1 LVDGPDVSGFIYGL
15 MDNFSRKI
23 YRSLGAKVRS
33 KRIKLRLSQEALAER
48 ADLTRN
54 YIGDIERA
62 EKKVTLETL
71 AKIAKA
77 LKCRVRELI
86 WDI

>member
-1 LVDGPDVSGFIYGL
+1 
-15 MDNFSRKI
+15 MQTASRKI
-23 YRSLGAKVRS
+23 YRLLGETVRARR
-33 KRIKLRLSQEALAER
+33 KKARLSQEQLAEK
-48 ADLTRN
+48 ADQTRN

-62 EKKVTLETL
+62 EKKITLETL

-77 LKCRVRELI
+77 LRCRVRDLT

>member
-1 LVDGPDVSGFIYGL
+1 MQSS
-15 MDNFSRKI
+15 SRRI
-23 YRSLGAKVRS
+23 YRVLGEAIRARRK
-33 KRIKLRLSQEALAER
+33 KARLSQEQLAEK

-62 EKKVTLETL
+62 EKKITLETL

-77 LKCRVRELI
+77 LKCRVRDLT

>member
-1 LVDGPDVSGFIYGL
+1 MHSSSRRIYSALG
-15 MDNFSRKI
+15 DAVRAARKK
-23 YRSLGAKVRS
+23 A
-33 KRIKLRLSQEALAER
+33 RLSQEELAEK

-62 EKKVTLETL
+62 EKKATVEAL

-77 LKCRVRELI
+77 LKCRVRDLVWEV
-86 WDI
+86 

>member
-1 LVDGPDVSGFIYGL
+1 VHVS
-15 MDNFSRKI
+15 SRRI
-23 YRSLGAKVRS
+23 YRLLGEAVRAER
-33 KRIKLRLSQEALAER
+33 KKARFSQEELAEK

-62 EKKVTLETL
+62 EKKITLETL

-77 LKCRVRELI
+77 LKCRVRDLV
-86 WDI
+86 WDV

>member
-1 LVDGPDVSGFIYGL
+1 MQSS
-15 MDNFSRKI
+15 SRRI
-23 YRSLGAKVRS
+23 YRVLGEAVRARR
-33 KRIKLRLSQEALAER
+33 KKARLSQEQLAEK

-62 EKKVTLETL
+62 EKKITLETL

-77 LKCRVRELI
+77 LKCRVRDLT

>member
-1 LVDGPDVSGFIYGL
+1 MQSS
-15 MDNFSRKI
+15 SRKI
-23 YRSLGAKVRS
+23 YRLLGETVRARRT
-33 KRIKLRLSQEALAER
+33 KARLSQEQLAEK

-62 EKKVTLETL
+62 EKKITLEAL

-77 LKCRVRELI
+77 LKCRVRELT

>member
-1 LVDGPDVSGFIYGL
+1 MQSS
-15 MDNFSRKI
+15 SRKI
-23 YRSLGAKVRS
+23 YRLLGETVRARR
-33 KRIKLRLSQEALAER
+33 KKARLSQEQLAEK

-62 EKKVTLETL
+62 EKKITLETL

-77 LKCRVRELI
+77 LKCRVRDLI

>member
-1 LVDGPDVSGFIYGL
+1 VGEAV
-15 MDNFSRKI
+15 R
-23 YRSLGAKVRS
+23 AKRT
-33 KRIKLRLSQEALAER
+33 KARLSQERLAEK
-48 ADLTRN
+48 ADFSRN

-71 AKIAKA
+71 AKLAKA
-77 LKCRVRELI
+77 LKCRVRDLV

>member
-1 LVDGPDVSGFIYGL
+1 VGEAVRAQ
-15 MDNFSRKI
+15 RKK
-23 YRSLGAKVRS
+23 A
-33 KRIKLRLSQEALAER
+33 RLSQERLVEK
-48 ADLTRN
+48 ADFSRN

-71 AKIAKA
+71 AKLAKA
-77 LKCRVRELI
+77 LKCRVRDLV

>member
-1 LVDGPDVSGFIYGL
+1 VDSY
-15 MDNFSRKI
+15 SRKI
-23 YRSLGAKVRS
+23 YRAVGMAVRV
-33 KRIKLRLSQEALAER
+33 RREKLRLSQEQLAEK
-48 ADLTRN
+48 ADVTRN

-77 LKCRVRELI
+77 LKCRVRDLAWNI
-86 WDI
+86 

>member
-1 LVDGPDVSGFIYGL
+1 VQSS
-15 MDNFSRKI
+15 SRRI
-23 YRSLGAKVRS
+23 YRVLGEAVRAKR
-33 KRIKLRLSQEALAER
+33 KKARLSQEQLAEK

-62 EKKVTLETL
+62 EKKITLETL
-71 AKIAKA
+71 AKLAKA
-77 LKCRVRELI
+77 LKCRVRDLA

>member
-1 LVDGPDVSGFIYGL
+1 VQSS
-15 MDNFSRKI
+15 SRKI
-23 YRSLGAKVRS
+23 YRVLGETVRIRR
-33 KRIKLRLSQEALAER
+33 KKARLSQEQLAEK

-62 EKKVTLETL
+62 EKKITLETL

-77 LKCRVRELI
+77 LKCRVRDLT

>member
-1 LVDGPDVSGFIYGL
+1 
-15 MDNFSRKI
+15 MDDERIQNEEQAVRAKRKK
-23 YRSLGAKVRS
+23 SH
-33 KRIKLRLSQEALAER
+33 LSQEQLAEK

-62 EKKVTLETL
+62 DKKITLETL
-71 AKIAKA
+71 AKLAKA
-77 LKCRVRELI
+77 LKCRVRDLA

>member
-1 LVDGPDVSGFIYGL
+1 MS
-15 MDNFSRKI
+15 SRTI
-23 YRSLGAKVRS
+23 YRLVGEAVRAQR
-33 KRIKLRLSQEALAER
+33 KKARLSQERLVEK
-48 ADLTRN
+48 ADFSRN

-71 AKIAKA
+71 AKLAKA
-77 LKCRVRELI
+77 LKCRVRDLV

>member
-1 LVDGPDVSGFIYGL
+1 VQTP
-15 MDNFSRKI
+15 SRRI
-23 YRSLGAKVRS
+23 YRVLGEAVRVRR
-33 KRIKLRLSQEALAER
+33 KKARLSQEQLAEK

-62 EKKVTLETL
+62 EKKITLETL
-71 AKIAKA
+71 AKLAKA
-77 LKCRVRELI
+77 LKCRVRDLA

>member
-1 LVDGPDVSGFIYGL
+1 VQSS
-15 MDNFSRKI
+15 SRKI
-23 YRSLGAKVRS
+23 YRILGEAVRV
-33 KRIKLRLSQEALAER
+33 KRKKARLSQEQLAEK

-62 EKKVTLETL
+62 EKKITLETL

-77 LKCRVRELI
+77 LKCRVRELTWKI
-86 WDI
+86 

>member
-1 LVDGPDVSGFIYGL
+1 
-15 MDNFSRKI
+15 MDSYSRKI
-23 YRSLGAKVRS
+23 YRTLGTAVRARRKKV
-33 KRIKLRLSQEALAER
+33 RLSQEGLAEK

-77 LKCRVRELI
+77 LKCRVRDLTWEV
-86 WDI
+86 

>member
-1 LVDGPDVSGFIYGL
+1 VISWAIVDSY
-15 MDNFSRKI
+15 SRKI
-23 YRSLGAKVRS
+23 YRTLGAKVRA
-33 KRIKLRLSQEALAER
+33 KRRKLHLSQEDLAEK

-77 LKCRVRELI
+77 LKCRVRELTWEI
-86 WDI
+86 

>member
-1 LVDGPDVSGFIYGL
+1 
-15 MDNFSRKI
+15 MDSRARKI
-23 YRSLGAKVRS
+23 YRILGAKVRA
-33 KRIKLRLSQEALAER
+33 KRVKLHLSQEHLAER

-77 LKCRVRELI
+77 LKCRVRDLVWEI
-86 WDI
+86 